1 MQENPVYKWCAV
13 IWSSF
18 FEDSR
23 EIVGVGQLAKAFGVN
38 CQSDAQTGWHTST
51 LHAVASGF
59 SLRFARDTRVQ
70 PPARAEKWVSK
81 RGTLRFIQAMTPVA
95 LELRTSCL
103 RHATA
108 GRSSLPVS
116 KRRRDRTAPTSIKP
130 ETAHKA
136 HC

>member
-1 MQENPVYKWCAV
+1 MVRGDLVKLFRRLEGN
-13 IWSSF
+13 
-18 FEDSR
+18 
-23 EIVGVGQLAKAFGVN
+23 IVGVGQLAKAFGVN
-38 CQSDAQTGWHTST
+38 CESDAQTDGTEVRSMQSP
-51 LHAVASGF
+51 LASLSG
-59 SLRFARDTRVQ
+59 LRETRASA
-70 PPARAEKWVSK
+70 PARAEKWVSK

-103 RHATA
+103 RSATA

-130 ETAHKA
+130 ETAHRA